1 VNGTVNATTFVGNL
15 NGNATTAT
23 TATYAQSLISG
34 GSLIPGINTPGSIII
49 NSNSNKTY
57 ASARLYVDGN
67 TIVSGDVT
75 LRSDGAGTV
84 IIGSNNA
91 TTSMSLNGDL
101 SITGRI
107 YTYFYYD
114 YAGNTAPRI
123 QTVNGGGTYFNTIST
138 NENAFTFLYGSTAAN
153 LSSDTTNRVA
163 VIDSNGSLRI
173 GLKTPTTTNIF
184 DGWGGPRLQWGT
196 QYGDTRMIAPDAGLD
211 SGGAC
216 VFYTGGRER
225 INISANGVISLKANV
240 TADYAIN
247 CASLSVT
254 GQISAT
260 GDITATA
267 NLTASGEI
275 KANKGWSISQLGVQ
289 LYTGTFTWS
298 PSQSG
303 GIGLTTTVIKSGT
316 LPTLAAGNYYVEADV
331 TAYPSGGRSAVDRF
345 YVYFC
350 SDTGG
355 TTPIGMPAIFSLRDE
370 YVSIIGNT
378 SVYPVPTCRANTNLN
393 GGSGYSII
401 ITNQFGINGPT
412 DDQWVVTVNARAISC
427 GF

>member
-1 VNGTVNATTFVGNL
+1 MAGLATFVNTSNTGTLGVAGLARFVNTSNSGTLGIAGQTTLTGSVGIGKAPTANALDVNGTVNATTFVGNL

-49 NSNSNKTY
+49 NSNSNKIY

-107 YTYFYYD
+107 YTYFYHD

-173 GLKTPTTTNIF
+173 GLKKPITTNIF
-184 DGWGGPRLQWGT
+184 DGWGGSRLQWGST
-196 QYGDTRMIAPDAGLD
+196 QYGDTRIIAPDNGLD
-211 SGGAC
+211 QGGAC
-216 VFYTGGRER
+216 VFYAGGRER
-225 INISANGVISLKANV
+225 IILSANGVISLKANV
-240 TADYAIN
+240 NAEYAIT
-247 CASLSVT
+247 CASLTAS
-254 GQISAT
+254 
-260 GDITATA
+260 GDITAYSDQRAKENIVTIDSPLDKIMKMRGVYYTRKDMPERKQRHIGVIA
-267 NLTASGEI
+267 QEVEEVLPEVVLTDTTE
-275 KANKGWSISQLGVQ
+275 NKNKSVAYGNIVALLIEGMKEQQKIIEGQ
-289 LYTGTFTWS
+289 
-298 PSQSG
+298 QST
-303 GIGLTTTVIKSGT
+303 INSLLTRI
-316 LPTLAAGNYYVEADV
+316 
-331 TAYPSGGRSAVDRF
+331 
-345 YVYFC
+345 
-350 SDTGG
+350 
-355 TTPIGMPAIFSLRDE
+355 
-370 YVSIIGNT
+370 
-378 SVYPVPTCRANTNLN
+378 
-393 GGSGYSII
+393 
-401 ITNQFGINGPT
+401 
-412 DDQWVVTVNARAISC
+412 
-427 GF
+427 